1 MQIVKLNFILLFLLS
16 SLISCQNSQDNS
28 ESSTSNNEENIKKV
42 EAAEN
47 KKITEKTDTDIA
59 MDSTVSYC
67 YIQELFEE
75 NGKTLISV
83 DFIQMI
89 ETQTGGGYEIIN
101 QNPKLRTFILNSD
114 TEFLPPNDLDVE
126 RIKRVLKSQ
135 KEHNT
140 KEENKDDKYY
150 QRFKVT
156 VKDGF
161 VIEIL
166 IDMAG

>member
-1 MQIVKLNFILLFLLS
+1 M
-16 SLISCQNSQDNS
+16 SCQNSQDNS
-28 ESSTSNNEENIKKV
+28 ESSISNDEENIKKV

-101 QNPKLRTFILNSD
+101 QNPKLRTFVLNSD
-114 TEFLPPNDLDVE
+114 SKILTHGRENTDVE
-126 RIKRVLKSQ
+126 RIKRIIKSQ
-135 KEHNT
+135 DEYNI

-150 QRFKVT
+150 QRFEIT

-161 VIEIL
+161 VLEII
-166 IDMAG
+166 IDMGG